1 MMRHVSRALLGIQR
15 PERLRALSRLQAD
28 QWLSPEELADRSRE
42 RVTAVLRHACRH
54 VPFYRD
60 FCRQGG
66 LDPDMVTERDLP
78 RFPLVNKKMLTAGG
92 RDFHDPTAAPARFV
106 PSSTGGSS
114 GEPFRFFVD
123 GRATDLRAASD
134 LRARTWTG
142 WRPGDKQ
149 AMLWGHLG
157 DHKRSASWR
166 GRLTSQFVHRQRVL
180 NAYGM
185 SDPDVA
191 EYHRSLS
198 SFRPRLLIGYA
209 SALAYLA
216 DYLKRKSAP
225 FPPMAGIIS
234 SAESLTDEFRASIE
248 GYFSAPLYDRYGS
261 RELAVVAQQCS
272 PRSGLH
278 ILSDRVHIEV
288 LRPDGAPCDPG
299 ERGEIVATDLDNLV
313 MPFIRYRTGDL
324 AAFAGAR
331 CDCGRGFPLLER
343 VEGRTSDVIVGQNG
357 KVYSCPGP
365 RLYGG
370 DIPGIGQMQLI
381 QERIEAI
388 RVRVVP
394 DSRWTPD
401 SAERLTAHLRGLLGE
416 IEVEIVLEREI
427 PPSASGKYRFAIS
440 SVSPFR
446 G

>member
-1 MMRHVSRALLGIQR
+1 MMRYVSRALLEIQR

-28 QWLSPEELADRSRE
+28 QWLSPDDLADRSRV
-42 RVTAVLRHACRH
+42 RVTSVLRHACRN
-54 VPFYRD
+54 VPFYRE
-60 FCRQGG
+60 FCREAG
-66 LDPDMVTERDLP
+66 LDPDKISERDLP
-78 RFPLVNKKMLTAGG
+78 LFPLVNKKMLTAGG
-92 RDFHDPTAAPARFV
+92 RDFHDPTAAPERFV

-123 GRATDLRAASD
+123 ARTTDIRAASD
-134 LRARTWTG
+134 LRARVWTG
-142 WRPGDKQ
+142 WRLGDKQ

-157 DHKRSASWR
+157 DHKRSVSWR

-185 SDPDVA
+185 GQTEVEA
-191 EYHRSLS
+191 YHRSLT

-209 SALAYLA
+209 SSLAYLA
-216 DYLKRKSAP
+216 DFLKRKEAP
-225 FPPMAGIIS
+225 FPPLAAIIS
-234 SAESLTDEFRASIE
+234 SAESLTDEFRTSIE
-248 GYFSAPLYDRYGS
+248 GYFKSPLFDRYGS
-261 RELAVVAQQCS
+261 RELAVIAQQCS

-278 ILSDRVHIEV
+278 IISDRVHVEI
-288 LRPDGAPCDPG
+288 LRPDGSPCGPG
-299 ERGEIVATDLDNLV
+299 ERGEVVATDLDNLV

-324 AAFAGAR
+324 AAFATGR

-343 VEGRTSDVIVGQNG
+343 VEGRTSDLIVGQNG

-370 DIPGIGQMQLI
+370 DIPGIGQMQLV

-394 DSRWTPD
+394 DARWTTD

-416 IEVEIVLEREI
+416 IEVEIVLEKAI
-427 PPSASGKYRFAIS
+427 PPSASGKYRFTIS
-440 SVSPFR
+440 NVSPFR
-446 G
+446 D